1 MPNFDSRGRENSVEF
16 CHNKPNGFWLTVMEG
31 SDDESAVFS
40 MFSKKVKTTP
50 SKAKET
56 KEIVLQREKHVV
68 KEAEE
73 RLTFSDL
80 GLNQWVVKCCQSMGI
95 VKPTPVQVFP
105 QASFHP

>member
-1 MPNFDSRGRENSVEF
+1 
-16 CHNKPNGFWLTVMEG
+16 MEG
-31 SDDESAVFS
+31 SDDESAAFS

-73 RLTFSDL
+73 RLTFS
-80 GLNQWVVKCCQSMGI
+80 GPGSE
-95 VKPTPVQVFP
+95 PVGSEVLP
-105 QASFHP
+105 SPWES

>member
-1 MPNFDSRGRENSVEF
+1 MESLSIETPATGA
-16 CHNKPNGFWLTVMEG
+16 MEG